1 MAKVRKSLSL
11 LSEEKRR
18 KSINDIIIF
27 FKSERDEEIG
37 MIAAEKI
44 LDHFLQTVGKELY
57 NKGVEDSRDFIGE
70 RIESLE
76 FDMEAFLKK

>member
-44 LDHFLQTVGKELY
+44 LDHFLETVGIQLY

-76 FDMEAFLKK
+76 FDMESFLKK